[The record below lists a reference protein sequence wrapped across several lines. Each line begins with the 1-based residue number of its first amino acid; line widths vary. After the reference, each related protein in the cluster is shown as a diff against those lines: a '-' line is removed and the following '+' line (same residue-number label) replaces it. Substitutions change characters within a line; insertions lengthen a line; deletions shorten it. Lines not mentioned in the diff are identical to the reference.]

1 MNSLSSAPSSER
13 ISIAFF
19 GCTNSGKSS
28 LINAFTSQEVSI
40 VSSVKGTTT
49 DPVKK
54 AMELLPLGPVM
65 LWDTPGLDDKTEL
78 GALRVKRTYDILSTV
93 DIAVVV
99 IDGTRSVSE
108 EITELISHLE
118 RKNIPFVTVYNKC
131 DLAKPLKRIS
141 GSLCLSAKTGDGIEE
156 LKMRIGELYNES
168 RKPARPLIEDLIH
181 EKSVVLLVTPIDA
194 SAPKG
199 RIILPQ
205 VQVIRAALDAHAVCI
220 EVQPE
225 ELALALTCLKNPPD
239 LIITDSQ
246 AFGRIKDIVPSG
258 IPLTSF
264 SILMARYKGVLDE
277 AVKAMDRLKQL
288 QNNDRVLIAEGCT
301 HHRQC
306 GDIGTVKLPAWIRS
320 CVGCEPEFCFTSGG
334 SFPESLTDFA
344 LVIHCGGC
352 MLTENE
358 MARRRDIAARD
369 NVPFANFGMVI
380 AEVNGIFERS
390 LEALKI
396 K

>member
-13 ISIAFF
+13 ISIAFL

-28 LINAFTSQEVSI
+28 LINAFTCQEVSI

-49 DPVKK
+49 DPVRK

-65 LWDTPGLDDKTEL
+65 LWDTPGIDDKTEL
-78 GALRVKRTYDILSTV
+78 GNLRIKRTYDILSTTN
-93 DIAVVV
+93 IAVVV
-99 IDGTRSVSE
+99 IDGTHSVPE
-108 EITELISHLE
+108 EIPKLISQLE
-118 RKNIPFVTVYNKC
+118 RKSIPFIIVYNKC

-141 GSLCLSAKTGDGIEE
+141 DSLCLSAKTGDGIEE
-156 LKMRIGELYNES
+156 LKSRIVELYTES
-168 RKPARPLIEDLIH
+168 KKPVRLLIEDLVH
-181 EKSVVLLVTPIDA
+181 EKNVVLLITPIDA

-220 EVQPE
+220 EIQPE
-225 ELALALTCLKNPPD
+225 ELPLILTCLKNPPD

-246 AFGRIKDIVPSG
+246 VFGKIKNIVPNS

-277 AVKAMDRLKQL
+277 ALKAMDSLKQL
-288 QNNDRVLIAEGCT
+288 TNGDHILIAEGCT

-320 CVGCEPEFCFTSGG
+320 YAGCEPKFSFTSGD
-334 SFPESLTDFA
+334 SFPESLTGFA
-344 LVIHCGGC
+344 MVIHCGGC
-352 MLTENE
+352 MLSENE
-358 MARRRDIAARD
+358 IVRRRDIAARD

-380 AEVNGIFERS
+380 AETSGLLERS
-390 LEALKI
+390 MEVFKR
-396 K
+396 

>member
-28 LINAFTSQEVSI
+28 LINAFTNQEVSI
-40 VSSVKGTTT
+40 VSSIKGTTT
-49 DPVKK
+49 DPVRK
-54 AMELLPLGPVM
+54 AMELLPVGPVM

-78 GALRVKRTYDILSTV
+78 GNLRVKRTYDILSTTN
-93 DIAVVV
+93 IAVVV
-99 IDGTRSVSE
+99 IDSTRSVPE
-108 EITELISHLE
+108 EISELISQL
-118 RKNIPFVTVYNKC
+118 KIKSIPFITVYNKC
-131 DLAKPLKRIS
+131 DLAKPLKRMS

-156 LKMRIGELYNES
+156 LKKRVGELYTENK
-168 RKPARPLIEDLIH
+168 KPTRPLIEDLIH

-194 SAPKG
+194 AAPKG

-225 ELALALTCLKNPPD
+225 ELPLILASLKNPPD

-246 AFGRIKDIVPSG
+246 VFGRIKDIVPDS

-277 AVKAMDRLKQL
+277 AVKAIDSLKQL
-288 QNNDRVLIAEGCT
+288 TNDDRILIAEGCT

-320 CVGCEPEFCFTSGG
+320 YAGCEPKFCFTSGG
-334 SFPESLTDFA
+334 SFPDNLTGFA
-344 LVIHCGGC
+344 MAIHCGGC
-352 MLTENE
+352 MLNENE

-369 NVPFANFGMVI
+369 NVSFANFGIVI
-380 AEVNGIFERS
+380 AELSGLLERS
-390 LEALKI
+390 MEVFKR
-396 K
+396 